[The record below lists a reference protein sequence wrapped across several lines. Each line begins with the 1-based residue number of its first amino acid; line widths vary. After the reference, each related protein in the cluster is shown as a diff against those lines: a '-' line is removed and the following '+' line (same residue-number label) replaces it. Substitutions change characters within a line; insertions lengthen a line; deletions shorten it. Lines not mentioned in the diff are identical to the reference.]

1 MYASDAGLIFL
12 DVIVIQIRENGWE
25 VKTTLSDL
33 YMGNVINLTKE
44 LESSVWIPLAWP
56 FLLKHF
62 IPQVLLIL
70 FINLAFA
77 KNDSGTEFPI
87 AMAT

>member
-44 LESSVWIPLAWP
+44 LESSVLIPLAWP
-56 FLLKHF
+56 FY
-62 IPQVLLIL
+62 
-70 FINLAFA
+70 
-77 KNDSGTEFPI
+77 
-87 AMAT
+87 